1 MEISGKIAYLNLSKT
16 FGLYNLRMIGCDE
29 KVDHFSDVDK
39 KSFLFKFR
47 FRKFHFR
54 ESEKDLPRKLVKKV
68 LENIF
73 LQIFVEEKRKR
84 FFSVVD
90 NEKMRRES

>member
-54 ESEKDLPRKLVKKV
+54 EGEKDLPRKLVKSLKIFFCKV
-68 LENIF
+68 L
-73 LQIFVEEKRKR
+73 LRR
-84 FFSVVD
+84 
-90 NEKMRRES
+90 NEKGFFCRG